1 MILTVHHWTVRFNY
15 STTVG
20 SNIFMN
26 NKNDK
31 GIGYTY
37 QKEIYMKVMITHGKK
52 VNSNKN

>member
-1 MILTVHHWTVRFNY
+1 
-15 STTVG
+15 
-20 SNIFMN
+20 MN